1 MTLRA
6 TGRTKVPLTER
17 NIREASFRK
26 TRIRISITSN
36 SDDIS
41 ITRMEVLHRHTKK
54 YKEGPKFRIECTSKL
69 PFIRKPFFH
78 THMLK

>member
-17 NIREASFRK
+17 NIREASLRK
-26 TRIRISITSN
+26 TRIRILITSN

-54 YKEGPKFRIECTSKL
+54 YKEGHKIRIECRYKL
-69 PFIRKPFFH
+69 PFIRKRFFH
-78 THMLK
+78 SQMK